1 MLKIEKLSKSFG
13 NKPVLQDLELEVQEG
28 SIFVNVFHYVFRF
41 IFFLISIR

>member
-28 SIFVNVFHYVFRF
+28 SIFGLVGVNGAG
-41 IFFLISIR
+41 